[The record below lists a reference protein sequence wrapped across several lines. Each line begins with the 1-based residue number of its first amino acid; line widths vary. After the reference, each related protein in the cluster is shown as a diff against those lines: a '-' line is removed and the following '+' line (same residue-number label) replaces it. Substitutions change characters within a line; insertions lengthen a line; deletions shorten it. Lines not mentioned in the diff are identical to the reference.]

1 MMEKVIASAL
11 ILTIAGFSNGVVLPG
26 LQKGHE
32 GHDHQHGHHHDGVVE
47 VVMEHLGKNK
57 LQSNM
62 KTCSIIFY
70 IGYISFLDDIMF
82 CF

>member
-11 ILTIAGFSNGVVLPG
+11 ILTIGGFSNGMILPG

-62 KTCSIIFY
+62 KTYLFP
-70 IGYISFLDDIMF
+70 F
-82 CF
+82 